1 MALSKIQSESVNL
14 ADDFAFTGTVSGA
27 GGGKVLQVKQTPIN
41 YIVSAAPAGEATFND
56 IAGMSV
62 SITPAATSNKILVS
76 FTINIGRSTAQQ
88 NNSIKLLRDST
99 EIVGTGA
106 TKNVSGYHRLY
117 SNPEI
122 GVLTLQYLDSPSS
135 TSALT
140 YKLQWASGGS
150 GYLYLNRRG
159 NDSSYATVSTI
170 TVMEIAG

>member
-1 MALSKIQSESVNL
+1 MALIKLKSAGL
-14 ADDFAFTGTVSGA
+14 PSGS
-27 GGGKVLQVKQTPIN
+27 VLQVKQTSVN
-41 YIVSAAPAGEATFND
+41 SVVSAAPAGESTFND

-62 SITPAATSNKILVS
+62 SITPASALNEILVS
-76 FTINIGRSTAQQ
+76 FTINIGRTTAQQ
-88 NNSIKLLRDST
+88 NNAIKLLRDST

-122 GVLTLQYLDSPSS
+122 GALTLQYLDSPTS

-159 NDSSYATVSTI
+159 NDSAYAAVSTI

>member
-1 MALSKIQSESVNL
+1 MGLIRLNNQSLTAVSALPAAIP
-14 ADDFAFTGTVSGA
+14 TGS
-27 GGGKVLQVKQTPIN
+27 VLQVLQTSVN
-41 YIVSAAPAGEATFND
+41 SMVSAAPAGESTFND

-62 SITPAATSNKILVS
+62 SITPASASNKILVS
-76 FTINIGRSTAQQ
+76 YTINLGRSAAQQ
-88 NNSIKLLRDST
+88 NNAIKLLRDST

-106 TKNVSGYHRLY
+106 TKNVSGFHRLY
-117 SNPEI
+117 STPEI
-122 GVLTLQYLDSPSS
+122 GAVSLQYLDSPSS

-159 NDSSYATVSTI
+159 NDQSYAAVSTI